1 MRIDPIE
8 LATAVREVAKEQP
21 AQWNRQAR
29 YFDHEGQPMCIV
41 GHALSH
47 MGFGPDTIEED
58 GLSVD
63 RIIERRSWDP
73 ESEEARWWLMRVQI
87 NADRGGHKSSLIAR
101 YDDGGC
107 PVYEYARAYPD
118 LVWDKA
124 IDRADR
130 DLLRDDLY
138 RY

>member
-21 AQWNRQAR
+21 AEWNREAR
-29 YFDHEGQPMCIV
+29 YFDHKGQPMCIV
-41 GHALSH
+41 GHALSR

-63 RIIERRSWDP
+63 RIIERKPRDP
-73 ESEEARWWLMRVQI
+73 ESEEARWWLMRVQC
-87 NADRGGHKSSLIAR
+87 NADRGGHKSSLVTRIEN
-101 YDDGGC
+101 GC
-107 PVYEYARAYPD
+107 AVYEFQRVHRD
-118 LVWDKA
+118 LVWGKA
-124 IDRADR
+124 IDKADQ